1 MHKQYGLPAF
11 FCLPLGI
18 QGFPESGQPVRSL
31 IDERY
36 CQEPPAVSEQ
46 QEDILTNEC
55 LSAASNRWRP
65 FGIAI
70 IGTLKAF
77 VHGLIG
83 LIYDTGI
90 PPGRSNGET
99 GEVIR
104 SPY

>member
-1 MHKQYGLPAF
+1 M
-11 FCLPLGI
+11 
-18 QGFPESGQPVRSL
+18 

-36 CQEPPAVSEQ
+36 CQEPLAVSEQ
-46 QEDILTNEC
+46 QEDIATNEC
-55 LSAASNRWRP
+55 LSAATNRRRP

-77 VHGLIG
+77 VAGLIG

-99 GEVIR
+99 GVVIR
-104 SPY
+104 LTVLITRPKDRLHLWPYM

>member
-1 MHKQYGLPAF
+1 M
-11 FCLPLGI
+11 
-18 QGFPESGQPVRSL
+18 

-46 QEDILTNEC
+46 PEDVLTNEC

-77 VHGLIG
+77 VAGLIG

-99 GEVIR
+99 GAVIR
-104 SPY
+104 SLY